1 MKEGSQ
7 VKKDSQVKK
16 NSQVRE
22 SFDLALK
29 NFGMENGY
37 LIPRPLYRLESLSQ
51 DNGQIAN
58 ANEYTQ

>member
-1 MKEGSQ
+1 MKKSSQ
-7 VKKDSQVKK
+7 VKKDSQVT
-16 NSQVRE
+16 E

-37 LIPRPLYRLESLSQ
+37 LIPRPFYLLESPNQ
-51 DNGQIAN
+51 DNGKIAD

>member
-7 VKKDSQVKK
+7 VKDSQVT
-16 NSQVRE
+16 E

-37 LIPRPLYRLESLSQ
+37 LIPRPLYLLESPSQ

>member
-7 VKKDSQVKK
+7 VKKDSQVT
-16 NSQVRE
+16 E

-37 LIPRPLYRLESLSQ
+37 LIPRPLYLLESPSQ
-51 DNGQIAN
+51 DNGQIAH